1 MKIAIVYTGITSY
14 MTDCWR
20 ELTARQ
26 GVELRIWI
34 EDTKTYRFKGDR
46 VKALQGLSCHW
57 DYSENL
63 TDIEL
68 GQAEHEIIAFA
79 PDVIFVCGWSR
90 ELPPYI
96 ARSKRLVRIPM
107 VLEMDMPWEW
117 RIRKF
122 AARFLLWRRL
132 RRFAAIFVPGGCAAR
147 YARWLGFPRCRI
159 YEGRNC
165 IDVAKFAGRSSVA
178 IDASA
183 GFLFLGR
190 RSSEKGLDVLEKAYR
205 EYRQLGGTWRLDI
218 PEYVE
223 PEDVPRVMREHA
235 CLVVPSRWEPWGVV
249 VLEAIA
255 AGIKVIASDKVCA
268 RYDLPVDGVFASG
281 NCKQL
286 ARVMLDIEKRNP
298 AISKKDRDE
307 LLKNYDVNVW
317 ADRVVTICN
326 SVLSV
331 PSMKIQ

>member
-20 ELTARQ
+20 ALTGRQ

-34 EDTKTYRFKGDR
+34 EDTKSYRFKGDR
-46 VKALQGLSCHW
+46 VKALQGLYCHW

-96 ARSKRLVRIPM
+96 ARSKRLAHIPM

-117 RIRKF
+117 RIRKV

-132 RRFAAIFVPGGCAAR
+132 RRFAAVFVPGMSAAR
-147 YARWLGFPRCRI
+147 YARWLGFPQHRI
-159 YEGRNC
+159 CSGRNC
-165 IDVAKFAGRSSVA
+165 INVAKFAGRNSVNVEA
-178 IDASA
+178 RS

-205 EYRQLGGTWRLDI
+205 EYRRLGGTWSLDV

-255 AGIKVIASDKVCA
+255 AGMKVVVSDKVCA
-268 RYDLPVDGVFASG
+268 RYDLSVDAVFASG

-286 ARVMLDIEKRNP
+286 SRVMLDIEKWSP
-298 AISKKDRDE
+298 AISEREREE
-307 LLKNYDVNVW
+307 LLKNYDVKAW
-317 ADRVVTICN
+317 ADRVTDICKQI
-326 SVLSV
+326 VCA
-331 PSMKIQ
+331 

>member
-14 MTDCWR
+14 MSDCWR
-20 ELTARQ
+20 ELAGRI

-34 EDTKTYRFKGDR
+34 EDTKAYRFKGDR
-46 VKALQGLSCHW
+46 AKALQGLSCHW

-96 ARSKRLVRIPM
+96 ARSKRLVHIPM

-122 AARFLLWRRL
+122 AARFLLRGRL
-132 RRFAAIFVPGGCAAR
+132 RRFDAVFVPGKSSAV
-147 YARWLGFPRCRI
+147 YARWLGFPRSRI

-165 IDVAKFAGRSSVA
+165 IDVAKFAGHSSANAEVRS
-178 IDASA
+178 

-205 EYRQLGGTWRLDI
+205 EYRRIGGTWSLAV
-218 PEYVE
+218 PEYVK
-223 PEDVPRVMREHA
+223 PGDVPRVMHEHA
-235 CLVVPSRWEPWGVV
+235 CFVVPSRWEPWGVV
-249 VLEAIA
+249 VLEAFA
-255 AGIKVIASDKVCA
+255 AGMKVIVSDKVCA
-268 RYDLPVDGVFASG
+268 RYDLPVDAVFPSG

-286 ARVMLDIEKRNP
+286 ARVMLDIEKGKT
-298 AISKKDRDE
+298 AIEESERDE
-307 LLKNYDVNVW
+307 LLKKYDVKAW
-317 ADRVVTICN
+317 ADRVIQICN
-326 SVLSV
+326 YIVKL
-331 PSMKIQ
+331 

>member
-20 ELTARQ
+20 ELTRRQ
-26 GVELRIWI
+26 GAELRIWI

-46 VKALQGLSCHW
+46 VKVLQELSCHW

-68 GQAEHEIIAFA
+68 AQAEHEIIAYA

-90 ELPPYI
+90 ELPPHI
-96 ARSKRLVRIPM
+96 ARSKRLAHIPM

-122 AARFLLWRRL
+122 AARFLLRGRM
-132 RRFAAIFVPGGCAAR
+132 RRFSAVFVPGACAAR
-147 YARWLGFPRCRI
+147 YARWLGFTRSRI

-165 IDVAKFAGRSSVA
+165 IDVAKFAEQNSVNVEARS
-178 IDASA
+178 

-205 EYRQLGGTWRLDI
+205 EYRRLGGTWRLDV

-255 AGIKVIASDKVCA
+255 AGMKVIVSDKVCA
-268 RYDLPVDGVFASG
+268 RYDLPVDAVFASG

-286 ARVMLDIEKRNP
+286 SRVMLDIEKGGT
-298 AISKKDRDE
+298 AIGEKDRDE
-307 LLKNYDVNVW
+307 LLKNYDVKAW
-317 ADRVVTICN
+317 ADRVI
-326 SVLSV
+326 
-331 PSMKIQ
+331 KISNDVVRL

>member
-20 ELTARQ
+20 ELASRT

-46 VKALQGLSCHW
+46 AKVLRDLWCHW

-68 GQAEHEIIAFA
+68 GQAEHEILDFA
-79 PDVIFVCGWSR
+79 PDIIFVCGWSR

-96 ARSKRLVRIPM
+96 ASSKRLVHIPM

-117 RIRKF
+117 RFRKF
-122 AARFLLWRRL
+122 AARFVLRRRL
-132 RRFAAIFVPGGCAAR
+132 RRFSAVFVPGKSSAR
-147 YARWLGFPRCRI
+147 YARWLGFPKEQI

-165 IDVAKFAGRSSVA
+165 INIGKFTKRDLPYSGER
-178 IDASA
+178 A

-190 RSSEKGLDVLEKAYR
+190 RSSEKGLDVLEKAYS
-205 EYRQLGGTWRLDI
+205 EYKRSGGTWRLDC
-218 PEYVE
+218 PEYIE
-223 PEDVPRVMREHA
+223 PEDVPNVMHEHA
-235 CLVVPSRWEPWGVV
+235 CIIVPSRWEPWGVV

-255 AGIKVIASDKVCA
+255 AGMKVVVSDKVCA
-268 RYDLPVDGVFASG
+268 RYDLPVDLVFPSG
-281 NCKQL
+281 NFKRL
-286 ARVMLDIEKRNP
+286 ASAMLGIEKKMGEN
-298 AISKKDRDE
+298 ALCDDNYHHE
-307 LLKNYDVNVW
+307 LLKKYDVAAW
-317 ADRVVTICN
+317 TDRVMTICN
-326 SVLSV
+326 DVLRG
-331 PSMKIQ
+331 